1 MFKKKRIGDKNSSV
15 YCAYFASM
23 RKIILS
29 AVLLA
34 ASSLAF
40 AQGGAAGLSSDIFS
54 FRPSGRIPA
63 DLLHLQWL
71 HAEYVRIQG
80 GAFADF
86 YLFPGALALESGI
99 LYQYGSNQKITGTDS
114 QGNPIKN
121 ISDEEKISE
130 HAIQVPLYLRF
141 SLPIGMNTSFTVFGG
156 PSLVKP
162 LSTASYYSTSADV
175 TIGGGAGF
183 TFSMCT
189 LQVGYEI
196 GLTNRYA
203 SSDASCHRNALSV
216 GVSFVF

>member
-1 MFKKKRIGDKNSSV
+1 
-15 YCAYFASM
+15 M

-54 FRPSGRIPA
+54 FGLRAGYQQTFYTSNGSTQNMYGFR
-63 DLLHLQWL
+63 
-71 HAEYVRIQG
+71 G